1 VVDVGVG
8 DEDLLELEAECVEAA
23 SDAVDVVAGV
33 DDDGFASFLVA
44 QDGAVALKRA
54 DGEGFEDH
62 EFILCRRTEQ
72 KGRSWGELYEVVKQE
87 LSLLARLTRS

>member
-1 VVDVGVG
+1 
-8 DEDLLELEAECVEAA
+8 
-23 SDAVDVVAGV
+23 
-33 DDDGFASFLVA
+33 
-44 QDGAVALKRA
+44 LKRA